1 MSNETIIEIDQ
12 KVPLVRI
19 TREFD
24 APVEN
29 VFRAHTDARLLEQW
43 MGPRRHETTYET
55 FDCRAGGGYRFV
67 SRSEGTEACFYGS
80 YHEIRVNE
88 RIVQTFTWE
97 GMPDHVALEKIVF
110 EDLGDGRTRISST
123 SLVDSFEDRDAFIAY
138 GMEGG
143 VREGFE
149 RLDELLA
156 S

>member
-1 MSNETIIEIDQ
+1 MSNDTTIELDS

-24 APVEN
+24 APLEK
-29 VFRAHTDARLLEQW
+29 VFKAYTDARLLEQW

-55 FDCRAGGGYRFV
+55 FDCRTGGAYRFV
-67 SRSEGTEACFYGS
+67 SRSDGNEYAFHGS
-80 YHEIRVNE
+80 YHEVREND

-97 GMPDHVALEKIVF
+97 GMPDHVALEKVVF

-123 SLVDSFEDRDAFIAY
+123 SLVDSFADRDAFVAT

-143 VREGFE
+143 VREGYE

-156 S
+156 K

>member
-1 MSNETIIEIDQ
+1 MSNETIIEIDE

-24 APVEN
+24 APLEK

-43 MGPRRHETTYET
+43 MGPRSLETTYET
-55 FDCRAGGGYRFV
+55 FDCRTGGAYRFV
-67 SRSEGTEACFYGS
+67 SRRNGEEYAFHGS
-80 YHEIRVNE
+80 YHEIRPNE
-88 RIVQTFTWE
+88 SIVQTFTWE
-97 GMPDHVALEKIVF
+97 GMPDHVALEKVFF

-123 SLVDSFEDRDAFIAY
+123 SLVDSFADRDAFIAN
-138 GMEGG
+138 GMEDG